1 MHGWYGYGSQMGAWG
16 WVGPAAMILFWI
28 LLIVGL
34 AVLIRFLVVKTRSG
48 SSIGGSR
55 RKALEILEERYA
67 RGEIDKPEFEQKK
80 HDLA

>member
-1 MHGWYGYGSQMGAWG
+1 
-16 WVGPAAMILFWI
+16 MILFWI

-34 AVLIRFLVVKTRSG
+34 AVLIRFLVVKTRSV

-55 RKALEILEERYA
+55 RNALEILEERYA